1 MGVAPA
7 RDSKLGRH
15 AHEPGRT
22 RRSPSQARRLDHRL
36 HFGGGGDLRSHHA
49 GALLLK
55 SKTVAILESRLG
67 RQLADLVEKRGGRPL
82 LAPALA
88 EVPDIDHAGIARL
101 IGELESRPPK
111 AAIFQTGVGTQ
122 ALFAATDSLGLTPK
136 LLGLLASCVVVARG
150 PKPTGALRSREV
162 RIDRSAKE
170 PYTTV
175 EVLQSLEDLSFRG
188 ESVVVQRYGESNV
201 ALEKA
206 LRAKGAEVV
215 EIPTYRWPLPEDSG
229 PLAGLIDALDRAQV
243 DATVFTSASQAH
255 NLFALAQKLGRDGPL
270 AANLS
275 RTLVASIGPV
285 CSAALREHGVKIA
298 LEAKPPKLGPLVAA
312 LARALS
318 A

>member
-1 MGVAPA
+1 M
-7 RDSKLGRH
+7 
-15 AHEPGRT
+15 
-22 RRSPSQARRLDHRL
+22 
-36 HFGGGGDLRSHHA
+36 
-49 GALLLK
+49 
-55 SKTVAILESRLG
+55 
-67 RQLADLVEKRGGRPL
+67 

-88 EVPDIDHAGIARL
+88 EVPDIDHVRIA
-101 IGELESRPPK
+101 ELLGGFEAHPPK

-122 ALFAATDSLGLTPK
+122 ALFSATDSLGMTPK

-150 PKPTGALRSREV
+150 PKPTAALRSREV
-162 RIDRSAKE
+162 PIDRSAKE

-175 EVLQSLEDLSFRG
+175 EVLESLGDLSFRG
-188 ESVVVQRYGESNV
+188 ECVVVQRYGETNRE
-201 ALEKA
+201 LEKA

-215 EIPTYRWPLPEDSG
+215 EIPTYRWAIPENTG
-229 PLAGLIDALDRAQV
+229 PLAGLIAALDRGEV

-255 NLFALAQKLGRDGPL
+255 NLFTLAQKLGKQGPL

-275 RTLVASIGPV
+275 RTLVVSIGPV

-312 LARALS
+312 LDRALS